1 MVSKFIVMASLT
13 MKTSYFSSGVARGIR
28 RLLQRQLRVSRFP
41 SKFFILFLLSCRG
54 VLASVRN
61 AEKRSSR
68 RNIPDLF
75 NVQLLP
81 ELVKD
86 INRGAHVDKGV
97 KSFLVNCHP
106 YVSAL
111 AQQ

>member
-1 MVSKFIVMASLT
+1 M
-13 MKTSYFSSGVARGIR
+13 
-28 RLLQRQLRVSRFP
+28 
-41 SKFFILFLLSCRG
+41 
-54 VLASVRN
+54 RN
-61 AEKRSSR
+61 VEKRSSR

-81 ELVKD
+81 DLVKD

>member
-1 MVSKFIVMASLT
+1 MRKV
-13 MKTSYFSSGVARGIR
+13 
-28 RLLQRQLRVSRFP
+28 
-41 SKFFILFLLSCRG
+41 
-54 VLASVRN
+54 
-61 AEKRSSR
+61 EKRSSK

-75 NVQLLP
+75 NVQQLP

-97 KSFLVNCHP
+97 KTFLVNCHP

-111 AQQ
+111 AQQQSMSTRASLVGTH

>member
-1 MVSKFIVMASLT
+1 MVSKFIAMANLT
-13 MKTSYFSSGVARGIR
+13 MKISYFSSGVARGIK
-28 RLLQRQLRVSRFP
+28 RLLQRRLRVSRFQ
-41 SKFFILFLLSCRG
+41 SKFYSFLMPSCRG
-54 VLASVRN
+54 VLASMRN

-81 ELVKD
+81 DLVKD